1 VSQKPDV
8 PSPERMVDSL
18 RVDLGGEMGGII
30 IINKDERGQATGEK
44 EEPPNKRKKKSRY
57 RP

>member
-30 IINKDERGQATGEK
+30 IINKDERG
-44 EEPPNKRKKKSRY
+44 
-57 RP
+57 

>member
-1 VSQKPDV
+1 
-8 PSPERMVDSL
+8 MVDSL